1 MEKILRVPH
10 GNKKYDFDK
19 MEVGDTFPVKKD
31 MVSNVR
37 SAAYE
42 YCKKY
47 APDQQFKVM
56 YFDDNKYR
64 CRRMK

>member
-1 MEKILRVPH
+1 
-10 GNKKYDFDK
+10 
-19 MEVGDTFPVKKD
+19 MEVGDTFVVKKD

-47 APDQQFKVM
+47 APDQQFKVQF
-56 YFDDNKYR
+56 YDDGKYR
-64 CRRMK
+64 CERVK